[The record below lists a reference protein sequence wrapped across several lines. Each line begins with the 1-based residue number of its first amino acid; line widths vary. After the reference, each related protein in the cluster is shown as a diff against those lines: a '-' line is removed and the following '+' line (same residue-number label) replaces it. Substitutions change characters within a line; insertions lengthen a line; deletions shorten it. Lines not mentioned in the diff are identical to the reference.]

1 MLFNKKYIYTFK
13 IISDNCSDLGL
24 STDEGIAEL
33 SDEEIHKQHKDHQQI
48 FYLEDS
54 LDKAVIE
61 KKGEIE
67 EKQEIEEKVEKRADE
82 VLNVGHTNEN
92 NIYSKLNLL
101 VADIQ

>member
-48 FYLEDS
+48 FYLEES
-54 LDKAVIE
+54 DKGVIE
-61 KKGEIE
+61 KRGEIE
-67 EKQEIEEKVEKRADE
+67 EKQVIEEKVEKRADE